1 MRKYALIFLSL
12 CMAAGSAVAQ
22 QFPVGGRPITIINP
36 YPPGGL
42 GDIISRMLAAK
53 MQESLGVPVL
63 VESKPGANGGIGT
76 AFVARSR
83 PDGHTIAIVPMSAV
97 TINPWLYKDLQY
109 QPKDLTPVV
118 LAISLPNVLLVNP
131 SVRAANLRELIA
143 LAQREPDKLNY
154 ASEGN
159 GSSSH
164 LFGELFK
171 MSAKAPMTHVPYK
184 GSGPAMQDLLGGKI
198 QVMFENIANAMP
210 YVKAGRVRALAV
222 TSAAALPQ
230 APDIP
235 PISSVIPGFEAMN
248 WIGFVAPAG
257 MPREVLAKLNEHMV
271 RAIRSPEIS
280 KAMDDR
286 GATVVASTP
295 EEFSSI
301 VAADLARW
309 SKVIRESGI
318 TIQ

>member
-1 MRKYALIFLSL
+1 MSRLILILFSV
-12 CMAAGSAVAQ
+12 MAGCANAQ
-22 QFPVGGRPITIINP
+22 SFPVAGQPVSIVVP

-42 GDIISRMLAAK
+42 GDILSRLVGSK
-53 MQESLGVPVL
+53 MQESLGVPVV
-63 VESKPGANGGIGT
+63 VENKPGANGGIGT
-76 AFVARSR
+76 AYVARSR

-97 TINPWLYKDLQY
+97 TINPWLYPDLQY

-118 LAISLPNVLLVNP
+118 LAISLPNVLLVNT
-131 SVRAANLRELIA
+131 SVPASTIAELIG
-143 LAQREPDKLNY
+143 LARREPDKLNY

-171 MSAKAPMTHVPYK
+171 ASARAPMTHVPYK
-184 GSGPAMQDLLGGKI
+184 GSGPAMQDLLGGKV

-210 YVKAGRVRALAV
+210 YVKAGRVRALGV
-222 TSAAALPQ
+222 GSSAASPR
-230 APDIP
+230 APEIP
-235 PISSVIPGFEAMN
+235 PISSVVPGFEAMN
-248 WIGFVAPAG
+248 WIGFVGPAG
-257 MPREVLAKLNEHMV
+257 MPREVLARLNEHMV

>member
-1 MRKYALIFLSL
+1 
-12 CMAAGSAVAQ
+12 MAGCANAQ
-22 QFPVGGRPITIINP
+22 SFPVAGQPVSIVVP

-42 GDIISRMLAAK
+42 GDILSRLVGSK
-53 MQESLGVPVL
+53 MQESLGVPVV
-63 VESKPGANGGIGT
+63 VENKPGANGGIGT
-76 AFVARSR
+76 AYVARSR

-97 TINPWLYKDLQY
+97 TINPWLYPDLQY

-118 LAISLPNVLLVNP
+118 LAISLPNVLLVNT
-131 SVRAANLRELIA
+131 SVPASTIAELIG
-143 LAQREPDKLNY
+143 LARREPDKLNY

-171 MSAKAPMTHVPYK
+171 ASANAPMTHVPYK
-184 GSGPAMQDLLGGKI
+184 GSGPAMQDLLGGKV

-210 YVKAGRVRALAV
+210 YVKAGRVRALGV
-222 TSAAALPQ
+222 GSSAASPR
-230 APDIP
+230 APEVP
-235 PISSVIPGFEAMN
+235 PISSVVPGFEAMN
-248 WIGFVAPAG
+248 WIGFVGPAG
-257 MPREVLAKLNEHMV
+257 MPREVLARLNEHMV

>member
-1 MRKYALIFLSL
+1 MFKLTLVLLSL
-12 CMAAGSAVAQ
+12 LVTGANAQTFPAGNQ
-22 QFPVGGRPITIINP
+22 PVSVIVP
-36 YPPGGL
+36 YPPGGM
-42 GDIISRMLAAK
+42 GDILSRMVGAK
-53 MQESLGVPVL
+53 MQESLGVPVV
-63 VESKPGANGGIGT
+63 VENKPGANGGIGT
-76 AFVARSR
+76 AYVARAKA
-83 PDGHTIAIVPMSAV
+83 DGHTIAIVPMSAV

-118 LAISLPNVLLVNP
+118 LAISLPNVLLVHP
-131 SVRAANLRELIA
+131 SVPASSLAELIA

-171 MSAKAPMTHVPYK
+171 TAARAPMTHVPYK

-210 YVKAGRVRALAV
+210 YVKAGRVRALGV

-230 APDIP
+230 APELP
-235 PISSVIPGFEAMN
+235 PISSVVPGFEAMN

-280 KAMDDR
+280 KAMEDR

-295 EEFSSI
+295 DQFSSV
-301 VAADLARW
+301 VATDLARW
-309 SKVIRESGI
+309 GKVIKEANI

>member
-1 MRKYALIFLSL
+1 M
-12 CMAAGSAVAQ
+12 
-22 QFPVGGRPITIINP
+22 
-36 YPPGGL
+36 
-42 GDIISRMLAAK
+42 GDILSRLVGAK
-53 MQESLGVPVL
+53 MQASLGVPVI
-63 VESKPGANGGIGT
+63 VENKPGANGGIGT
-76 AFVARSR
+76 AYVAHAK

-118 LAISLPNVLLVNP
+118 LAISLPNALLVHP
-131 SVRAANLRELIA
+131 SVPASSLAELIA

-198 QVMFENIANAMP
+198 QVMFENVANAMP
-210 YVKAGRVRALAV
+210 YVKAGRVRVLAV
-222 TSAAALPQ
+222 TSSTALPQ
-230 APDIP
+230 APEVP
-235 PISSVIPGFEAMN
+235 TVSSVVPGFEAMN

-280 KAMDDR
+280 KAMEER

-295 EEFSSI
+295 DQFSSV

-309 SKVIRESGI
+309 GKVIRESNI

>member
-1 MRKYALIFLSL
+1 MFKLALILLSL
-12 CMAAGSAVAQ
+12 LVSSNCANAQ
-22 QFPVGGRPITIINP
+22 AFPTPNQPISIIVP
-36 YPPGGL
+36 YPPGGM
-42 GDIISRMLAAK
+42 GDILARMVGTK
-53 MQESLGVPVL
+53 MQASLGVPVI
-63 VESKPGANGGIGT
+63 VENKPGANGGIGT
-76 AFVARSR
+76 AYVAHAK
-83 PDGHTIAIVPMSAV
+83 PDGHTLAIVPMSAV

-118 LAISLPNVLLVNP
+118 LAISLPNVLLVHP
-131 SVRAANLRELIA
+131 SVPAANLGELIR
-143 LAQREPDKLNY
+143 LAQREPDRLNY

-171 MSAKAPMTHVPYK
+171 TAAGAPMTHVPYK

-198 QVMFENIANAMP
+198 QLMFENIANAMP
-210 YVKAGRVRALAV
+210 YVKAGKVRALGV
-222 TSAAALPQ
+222 GSAAASPQ

-235 PISSVIPGFEAMN
+235 TIASVISGFEAMN

-271 RAIRSPEIS
+271 RAIRSPEVS
-280 KAMDDR
+280 KMMEDR

-295 EEFSSI
+295 DQFSGV
-301 VAADLARW
+301 VAADLVRW
-309 SKVIRESGI
+309 GKVIKESNI
-318 TIQ
+318 TAQ

>member
-1 MRKYALIFLSL
+1 MLKLGLILLSL
-12 CMAAGSAVAQ
+12 MICNCANAQTFPAGNQ
-22 QFPVGGRPITIINP
+22 PVSVIVP
-36 YPPGGL
+36 YPPGGM
-42 GDIISRMLAAK
+42 GDILSRLVGAK
-53 MQESLGVPVL
+53 MQESLGVPVV
-63 VESKPGANGGIGT
+63 VENKPGANGGIGT
-76 AFVARSR
+76 AYVARAKA
-83 PDGHTIAIVPMSAV
+83 DGHTIAIVPMSAV

-118 LAISLPNVLLVNP
+118 LAISLPNVLLVHP
-131 SVRAANLRELIA
+131 SVQASSLGELIG

-171 MSAKAPMTHVPYK
+171 MAARAPMTHVPYK

-198 QVMFENIANAMP
+198 QVMFENVANAMP
-210 YVKAGRVRALAV
+210 YIKAGRARALGV
-222 TSAAALPQ
+222 TSAAASPQ

-235 PISSVIPGFEAMN
+235 PIASVLPGFEAMN

-280 KAMDDR
+280 KAMEDR

-295 EEFSSI
+295 DQFSSV

-309 SKVIRESGI
+309 GKVIRESNI

>member
-1 MRKYALIFLSL
+1 MSRLVLILIS
-12 CMAAGSAVAQ
+12 AAAACAQ
-22 QFPVGGRPITIINP
+22 AQPFPVPGQPVSIVVP

-42 GDIISRMLAAK
+42 GDILSRLVGSK
-53 MQESLGVPVL
+53 MQESLGVPVV
-63 VESKPGANGGIGT
+63 VENKPGANGGIGT
-76 AFVARSR
+76 AYVARSR

-118 LAISLPNVLLVNP
+118 LAISLPNALLVNTSIP
-131 SVRAANLRELIA
+131 ATTIAELIG

-171 MSAKAPMTHVPYK
+171 ASAKAPMTHVPYK
-184 GSGPAMQDLLGGKI
+184 GSGPAMQDLLGGKV

-210 YVKAGRVRALAV
+210 YVKAGRVRALGV
-222 TSAAALPQ
+222 GSAAASPR
-230 APDIP
+230 APEVP
-235 PISSVIPGFEAMN
+235 PISSVVPGFEAMN
-248 WIGFVAPAG
+248 WIGFVGPAG
-257 MPREVLAKLNEHMV
+257 MPREVLARLNEHMV

-295 EEFSSI
+295 EEFSSV

-309 SKVIRESGI
+309 GKVIKESGI